1 MAASLE
7 ELAYNKIKV
16 AIFKGYI
23 KKGNKL
29 KEVSLSKSLNMSRAT
44 VKGAVKRLV
53 YEGLAEHKPNK
64 GVSVVNPSF
73 EEIKESFQVRS
84 QLEKMAISL
93 AIENFNP
100 NDFVELQKL
109 IEIEKIGFP
118 AEEQDKEYNINAEF
132 HMKIAQ
138 RSENSVLVH
147 YINELIQK
155 STIYL
160 ILFDP
165 FYQRLDM
172 NNTSPVEHQEILH
185 LLEKKDGE
193 RAGTAMG
200 YHLESTLNNIDVN
213 QLLPN
218 DYLIVQ

>member
-1 MAASLE
+1 MAVSLE

-23 KKGNKL
+23 KKGDKL

-53 YEGLAEHKPNK
+53 YEGLAEHTPNK
-64 GVSVVNPSF
+64 GASVVNPSF

-84 QLEKMAISL
+84 QLEKTAIKL
-93 AIENFNP
+93 AIKNLGP
-100 NDFVELQKL
+100 NDFAELQKL
-109 IEIEKIGFP
+109 IELEKQGFP
-118 AEEQDKEYNINAEF
+118 AGEQDKEYEINAAF

-138 RSENSVLVH
+138 RSENSVLIH
-147 YINELIQK
+147 YIKELIQK

-165 FYQRLDM
+165 FYQRLDI
-172 NNTSPVEHQEILH
+172 NNISPVEHQKILH
-185 LLEKKDGE
+185 LLERKDGK
-193 RAGTAMG
+193 RAAVTMG
-200 YHLESTLNNIDVN
+200 YHLESTLTNIDVN

-218 DYLIVQ
+218 DYLIIQ